1 MATPPSERLST
12 VLKLARLR
20 EQQAALKLADTIR
33 EVQASQ
39 QQQQQLQHYKTEY
52 SQHFKQRSSGQS
64 AAELANF
71 QRFYAGLEQAS
82 DTQQQRTA
90 LADSQLE
97 QARAEWQRLHGR
109 GQNLQT
115 LIANKQQQEDR
126 RRDNREQRQLD
137 DRVNNPTAYNK

>member
-1 MATPPSERLST
+1 MAKTPSQRLST

-33 EVQASQ
+33 NVQASK
-39 QQQQQLQHYKTEY
+39 QQQQQLQNYKTEY

-64 AAELANF
+64 ASELANF

-82 DTQQQRTA
+82 DTQQQRTV
-90 LADSQLE
+90 LADNQLE
-97 QARAEWQRLHGR
+97 QARSEWQRLHGR
-109 GQNLQT
+109 EQNLQT

-126 RRDNREQRQLD
+126 QRDNREQRQLD
-137 DRVNNPTAYNK
+137 DRVNNTKAVIK